1 MNLARVAGGGDVA
14 GATEDDVD
22 DADGAGDTDDGVKDN
37 SERTFNG
44 TSVTSVGAV
53 DEVDNEVGNDERKG
67 DNGEAE
73 EGIEDGVFGFLKL
86 SRIARGSHVADAA
99 DDQEDGGNDAGGAD
113 EPIDH
118 IADNVFGRDS
128 GVWSAFES
136 TGVTKKGDMD
146 RV

>member
-22 DADGAGDTDDGVKDN
+22 DADGAGDTDDGVKDD

-44 TSVTSVGAV
+44 ASVTSVGAV

-99 DDQEDGGNDAGGAD
+99 N
-113 EPIDH
+113 
-118 IADNVFGRDS
+118 N
-128 GVWSAFES
+128 
-136 TGVTKKGDMD
+136 
-146 RV
+146 